1 MSQTNCLSPS
11 TAIDCLTIYVDTTN
25 ARLQNGN
32 PFEFS
37 YKFVVSA
44 QGGSTIGTP
53 QSIVEVLCSD
63 AVVISDNGGTQIV
76 TFFATSIDSN
86 GI

>member
-1 MSQTNCLSPS
+1 M
-11 TAIDCLTIYVDTTN
+11 
-25 ARLQNGN
+25 
-32 PFEFS
+32 
-37 YKFVVSA
+37 VSA